1 MEISDFI
8 SNLKKLGAAESVS
21 GVLYRIDS
29 VNDKY
34 VVGTRLST
42 LKEFKIETYGLYNA
56 YNDIIAG
63 KIPMTTTA
71 LRDYVNRTQS
81 PALAIIMSLRKM

>member
-21 GVLYRIDS
+21 GVIYRIDT

-56 YNDIIAG
+56 YNDIIAYSIARLCQPHS
-63 KIPMTTTA
+63 IPGTCNHNVSSQNVI
-71 LRDYVNRTQS
+71 DYG
-81 PALAIIMSLRKM
+81 L

>member
-1 MEISDFI
+1 MEKSDFI

-21 GVLYRIDS
+21 GVMYRIDS

-34 VVGTRLST
+34 IIGTRLST
-42 LKEFKIETYGLYNA
+42 LKEFNIETDGLYNA
-56 YNDIIAG
+56 YDDIIAG

-81 PALAIIMSLRKM
+81 PALAIIKSLRKM

>member
-1 MEISDFI
+1 MKRIGSA
-8 SNLKKLGAAESVS
+8 KSVQ
-21 GVLYRIDS
+21 GVLYRIDM

-34 VVGTRLST
+34 VIGTRSST
-42 LKEFKIETYGLYNA
+42 LNEFKIETDGLLMA
-56 YNDIIAG
+56 YNDIVNK

-81 PALAIIMSLRKM
+81 PALAIIKALHKLNNTF